1 MNCRFQDKRPGCFS
15 ITGTISGV
23 FWGEVSVKI
32 PGQSVLDSQEE
43 IKEMKMTKKQEK
55 KKEREKAPLAPGGLL
70 ERWLGGQLRAKGCSQ
85 LLGPP
90 LAQRLRQHCDERS
103 RRWLL

>member
-55 KKEREKAPLAPGGLL
+55 KKRERKSPLGSGRPPGKVVG
-70 ERWLGGQLRAKGCSQ
+70 
-85 LLGPP
+85 
-90 LAQRLRQHCDERS
+90 RS
-103 RRWLL
+103 AAC

>member
-55 KKEREKAPLAPGGLL
+55 KKKREKKPPWLQEASRKGGWEVSCVLKAVPSSWVL
-70 ERWLGGQLRAKGCSQ
+70 
-85 LLGPP
+85 P
-90 LAQRLRQHCDERS
+90 
-103 RRWLL
+103 